1 MIKNKLNSVAVMM
14 LLSLVL
20 LTGCRFEMGIG
31 KDDEIVK
38 TEENIMSKPKTPREI
53 MQRYK
58 IVEKNLKN
66 NEWFDKQLD
75 IIEKNKKEIN
85 IIKNEMGYGE
95 SKTYI
100 DMYYSKIDKTNEIIN
115 EYNRAISEVLFVDT
129 VNKENIPTKINL
141 LGGY

>member
-1 MIKNKLNSVAVMM
+1 MIKNKLNSIAVIM

-38 TEENIMSKPKTPREI
+38 TEENIMSKPKTPKEI

-66 NEWFDKQLD
+66 NEWFNKQLD
-75 IIEKNKKEIN
+75 IIEKIKK
-85 IIKNEMGYGE
+85 K
-95 SKTYI
+95 
-100 DMYYSKIDKTNEIIN
+100 
-115 EYNRAISEVLFVDT
+115 
-129 VNKENIPTKINL
+129 
-141 LGGY
+141 

>member
-1 MIKNKLNSVAVMM
+1 MIKNKLNSIAVIM

-20 LTGCRFEMGIG
+20 LTGCRFEIGIG

-38 TEENIMSKPKTPREI
+38 VKENIISKPKIPKEI

-66 NEWFDKQLD
+66 NEWFNKQLD
-75 IIEKNKKEIN
+75 IIEQNKKEIN

-100 DMYYSKIDKTNEIIN
+100 DMYYSKIDKTNEIID
-115 EYNRAISEVLFVDT
+115 EYNRAISEVLFIDT
-129 VNKENIPTKINL
+129 VNKENIPTKIDL

>member
-38 TEENIMSKPKTPREI
+38 TEENIMSKPKTPKEI

-66 NEWFDKQLD
+66 NEWFNKQLD
-75 IIEKNKKEIN
+75 IIEKIKK
-85 IIKNEMGYGE
+85 K
-95 SKTYI
+95 
-100 DMYYSKIDKTNEIIN
+100 
-115 EYNRAISEVLFVDT
+115 
-129 VNKENIPTKINL
+129 
-141 LGGY
+141 

>member
-1 MIKNKLNSVAVMM
+1 MIKDKLNSVAVMM

-38 TEENIMSKPKTPREI
+38 TEENIMSKPKTPKEI

-66 NEWFDKQLD
+66 NEWFNKQLD
-75 IIEKNKKEIN
+75 IIEKIKK
-85 IIKNEMGYGE
+85 K
-95 SKTYI
+95 
-100 DMYYSKIDKTNEIIN
+100 
-115 EYNRAISEVLFVDT
+115 
-129 VNKENIPTKINL
+129 
-141 LGGY
+141 

>member
-38 TEENIMSKPKTPREI
+38 TEENIMSKPKTPKEI

-66 NEWFDKQLD
+66 NEWFDEQLG
-75 IIEKNKKEIN
+75 IIEKK
-85 IIKNEMGYGE
+85 
-95 SKTYI
+95 
-100 DMYYSKIDKTNEIIN
+100 
-115 EYNRAISEVLFVDT
+115 
-129 VNKENIPTKINL
+129 
-141 LGGY
+141 